1 MAADYSNNFGTA
13 TFDDF
18 SLRLEPVQTYKY
30 DSNGNLIRTTQTEN
44 APESYTYSGADLTK
58 YISGGN
64 GTFTY
69 TYDSKHNLTSA
80 TNDTVKMTLTNN
92 AQGLTTSVTLADK
105 TGSLGKTLQSSAGY
119 SSDFRFQTSSTDVNG
134 STSSAE
140 YDALGNRTAATA
152 PNGTKTNYNYTLGTT
167 AAATDN
173 RLRQS
178 YISGKISLNYTYA
191 NGALTAARRGHYAG
205 STNLTQTYSFA
216 YDSFLNPTSLKVG
229 SNTLATYE
237 YAAGNG
243 QMRQVTF
250 GNGCRIEYRYDMF
263 DRLVQEKFF
272 RGNSLTQTKVYLYNG
287 EGELA
292 ETALYNGEVSAANE
306 QQRYRYEYDS
316 LGRVICSQEIANGAL
331 RQGTET
337 LYDDA
342 NRVKKQSWS
351 LFQTEDGKT
360 TTKTYTGRYT
370 YNTGNGTMSTADFG
384 TGRTATFAY
393 DNLQRLTSETMA
405 GLYTKS
411 YTYRDISSTRTTTQ
425 IASESYTGLCSG
437 WLNRSASYTYDAMGN
452 IATITG
458 PYKNKNSVQRTY
470 TYDAQ
475 NQLLSEKIGSDTT
488 SYTYDTVGNI
498 RSITGP
504 GVTKTF
510 SYNDS
515 GDWKDLLTSVTV
527 NGTTRSIT
535 YEEENG
541 VTIGNPLSY
550 FNGTQYTLAW
560 QNGRQLQSL
569 SGGGK
574 SATYSYGA
582 DGIRTGKTVTDASGT
597 TTYQYTTQ
605 NGQIARQSWSAGG
618 TAYQMD
624 FIYDAAGRPL
634 SMYYRTKTAS
644 QTDFNGDSYY
654 YETNQQG
661 DVTGLYKITYDAA
674 TKSLSAT
681 RVASYEYDA
690 WGNVTYSTG
699 EMADINPL
707 RYRGYYQDWES
718 GYYYLQSRY
727 YDPVIGRFINADGQI
742 SLDGSFLNTN
752 QFVYCGNNPVN
763 QVDPEGKFWK
773 KIGSFFKKIG
783 KSISKFARKKFG
795 AWSSTYATISK
806 TKIQYLPD
814 PLPITFETGTII
826 TQTIAKLGD
835 TSKPISVYAKI
846 NADDSLMSSVGA
858 RVGGNSNALN
868 FSIGVNNTGIYYSS
882 SNENTTNS
890 FGIKMDL
897 SELKIGFESS
907 TAITWDTTTE
917 TTYSNCSI
925 SFWAIAAGYILIT
938 TGQLMPTPAYA

>member
-1 MAADYSNNFGTA
+1 MNR
-13 TFDDF
+13 
-18 SLRLEPVQTYKY
+18 LRLE
-30 DSNGNLIRTTQTEN
+30 
-44 APESYTYSGADLTK
+44 
-58 YISGGN
+58 
-64 GTFTY
+64 
-69 TYDSKHNLTSA
+69 
-80 TNDTVKMTLTNN
+80 
-92 AQGLTTSVTLADK
+92 
-105 TGSLGKTLQSSAGY
+105 
-119 SSDFRFQTSSTDVNG
+119 
-134 STSSAE
+134 
-140 YDALGNRTAATA
+140 
-152 PNGTKTNYNYTLGTT
+152 
-167 AAATDN
+167 
-173 RLRQS
+173 
-178 YISGKISLNYTYA
+178 
-191 NGALTAARRGHYAG
+191 
-205 STNLTQTYSFA
+205 
-216 YDSFLNPTSLKVG
+216 
-229 SNTLATYE
+229 
-237 YAAGNG
+237 
-243 QMRQVTF
+243 
-250 GNGCRIEYRYDMF
+250 
-263 DRLVQEKFF
+263 
-272 RGNSLTQTKVYLYNG
+272 
-287 EGELA
+287 
-292 ETALYNGEVSAANE
+292 
-306 QQRYRYEYDS
+306 
-316 LGRVICSQEIANGAL
+316 
-331 RQGTET
+331 QGTET

-360 TTKTYTGRYT
+360 ATKTYTGRYT

-425 IASESYTGLCSG
+425 IASESYSGLCSG
-437 WLNRSASYTYDAMGN
+437 WSNRTASYTYDAMGN

-458 PYKNKNSVQRTY
+458 PYKNKKSVQRTY

-475 NQLLSEKIGSDTT
+475 NQLLSETIGSDTT
-488 SYTYDTVGNI
+488 SYTYDTAGNI

-504 GVTKTF
+504 SVSKSFT
-510 SYNDS
+510 YNDS

-550 FNGTQYTLAW
+550 FNGTQYTMAW
-560 QNGRQLQSL
+560 QNGRQLASL

-574 SATYSYGA
+574 SATYTYGA
-582 DGIRTGKTVTDASGT
+582 DGIRTSKTVTDASGT

-634 SMYYRTKTAS
+634 AMYYRSKTAS

-661 DVTGLYKITYDAA
+661 DVTGLYKITYDAS

-897 SELKIGFESS
+897 TELKIGFESS

>member
-140 YDALGNRTAATA
+140 YDAQGNRIAATA
-152 PNGTKTNYNYTLGTT
+152 PNGTKTSYNYTLGTT

-178 YISGKISLNYTYA
+178 YIPGKISLNYTYET
-191 NGALTAARRGHYAG
+191 GALPAARRGHYAG

-216 YDSFLNPTSLKVG
+216 YDSFLNPTSLKIG
-229 SNTLATYE
+229 NNTLATYE
-237 YAAGNG
+237 YAVGNG

-250 GNGCRIEYRYDMF
+250 GNGCRIHYQYDMF

-292 ETALYNGEVSAANE
+292 ETALYNGAVSAANE

-316 LGRVICSQEIANGAL
+316 LGRVICSQEIANGSL

-337 LYDDA
+337 LYDNA

-370 YNTGNGTMSTADFG
+370 YNTGNGTMATADFG

-405 GLYTKS
+405 GLYTKG

-425 IASESYTGLCSG
+425 IASESYSGLCSG
-437 WLNRSASYTYDAMGN
+437 WLNRTASYTYDAMGN

-458 PYKNKNSVQRTY
+458 PYKNKKSVQRTY

-488 SYTYDTVGNI
+488 SYIYDTAGNI
-498 RSITGP
+498 RSVTGP

-510 SYNDS
+510 TYDDT
-515 GDWKDLLTSVTV
+515 GDWKDLLTSVTI
-527 NGTTRSIT
+527 NGETGQFT
-535 YEEENG
+535 YESDG
-541 VTIGNPLSY
+541 SGTIGNPTHY
-550 FNGTQYTLAW
+550 FNGDDYELTW
-560 QNGRQLQSL
+560 KNGRQLASL
-569 SGGGK
+569 TRAGRR
-574 SATYSYGA
+574 AWYSYGA
-582 DGIRTGKTVTDASGT
+582 DGIRTSKALMNGDNPPIMH
-597 TTYQYTTQ
+597 YYTTQ
-605 NGQIARQSWSAGG
+605 NGKIVREQWGSA
-618 TAYQMD
+618 QMD
-624 FIYDAAGRPL
+624 FVYDATGRPL
-634 SMYYRTKTAS
+634 ALYYRVKLPNS
-644 QTDFNGDSYY
+644 NEYSGDSYY

-727 YDPVIGRFINADGQI
+727 YDPAIGRFINADDRL
-742 SLDGSFLNTN
+742 SLQTGFFDMN
-752 QFVYCGNNPVN
+752 QFAYCCNNPVN
-763 QVDPEGKFWK
+763 MQDQTGHW
-773 KIGSFFKKIG
+773 
-783 KSISKFARKKFG
+783 SKWNKRLRSALLNMAKKFLKSTSLRKFSG
-795 AWSSTYATISK
+795 RHVYRLSNKSNRRPYQGEPGSTYRA
-806 TKIQYLPD
+806 PN
-814 PLPITFETGTII
+814 
-826 TQTIAKLGD
+826 GD
-835 TSKPISVYAKI
+835 TRTYGPDGKPSRDYDHDDHGYPKTHPHDENGGHSHDWENGVRGPAYSTVLESIAGVALVAACVI
-846 NADDSLMSSVGA
+846 GIAAVAADDVTL
-858 RVGGNSNALN
+858 
-868 FSIGVNNTGIYYSS
+868 IGIADDFLFYPLGTGI
-882 SNENTTNS
+882 EKGLVMI
-890 FGIKMDL
+890 FG
-897 SELKIGFESS
+897 S
-907 TAITWDTTTE
+907 
-917 TTYSNCSI
+917 
-925 SFWAIAAGYILIT
+925 
-938 TGQLMPTPAYA
+938 

>member
-191 NGALTAARRGHYAG
+191 NGALTSARRGHYVG
-205 STNLTQTYSFA
+205 TTNLTQTYSFA
-216 YDSFLNPTSLKVG
+216 YDSFLNPTSLKIG

-250 GNGCRIEYRYDMF
+250 GNGCRIHYQYDTF
-263 DRLVQEKFF
+263 DRLVQEEFF
-272 RGNSLTQTKVYLYNG
+272 RGNLLTQTKVYLYNG

-316 LGRVICSQEIANGAL
+316 LGRVICSQEITNGAL

-370 YNTGNGTMSTADFG
+370 YNTGNGTMATADFG

-437 WLNRSASYTYDAMGN
+437 WLNRTASYTYDAMGN
-452 IATITG
+452 ITSITG
-458 PYKNKNSVQRTY
+458 RYKTTDDIQRTY

-475 NQLLSEKIGSDTT
+475 NQLLSETIDGDTT
-488 SYTYDTVGNI
+488 SYTYDTAGNI
-498 RSITGP
+498 RSVTGP

-510 SYNDS
+510 TYDDT
-515 GDWKDLLTSVTV
+515 GDWKDLLTSVTI
-527 NGTTRSIT
+527 NGETGQFT
-535 YEEENG
+535 YESDG
-541 VTIGNPLSY
+541 SGTIGNPTHY
-550 FNGTQYTLAW
+550 FNGDDYELTW
-560 QNGRQLQSL
+560 KNGRQLASL
-569 SGGGK
+569 TRAGRR
-574 SATYSYGA
+574 AWYSYGA
-582 DGIRTGKTVTDASGT
+582 DGIRTSKALMNGDNPPIMH
-597 TTYQYTTQ
+597 YYTTQ
-605 NGQIARQSWSAGG
+605 NGKIVREQWGSA
-618 TAYQMD
+618 QMD
-624 FIYDAAGRPL
+624 FVYDATGRPL
-634 SMYYRTKTAS
+634 ALYYRVKLPNS
-644 QTDFNGDSYY
+644 NEYSGDSYY

-674 TKSLSAT
+674 TKALSAT

-727 YDPVIGRFINADGQI
+727 YDPAIGRFINADDEKTIFNALSDYESSDGLNGISYLDHNQFAYCLNNPINMSDDEGDWSVAIFSTIISFGAALPLAPVVAVIAI
-742 SLDGSFLNTN
+742 SLAVVAAYQGYRIYAARHRSH
-752 QFVYCGNNPVN
+752 
-763 QVDPEGKFWK
+763 GKK
-773 KIGSFFKKIG
+773 G
-783 KSISKFARKKFG
+783 R
-795 AWSSTYATISK
+795 
-806 TKIQYLPD
+806 P
-814 PLPITFETGTII
+814 
-826 TQTIAKLGD
+826 
-835 TSKPISVYAKI
+835 
-846 NADDSLMSSVGA
+846 
-858 RVGGNSNALN
+858 
-868 FSIGVNNTGIYYSS
+868 
-882 SNENTTNS
+882 
-890 FGIKMDL
+890 
-897 SELKIGFESS
+897 ELKRQG
-907 TAITWDTTTE
+907 TE
-917 TTYSNCSI
+917 PLEKKKGDDKKWVKRSGKKPRSQPRPHHPSKRGHRKY
-925 SFWAIAAGYILIT
+925 
-938 TGQLMPTPAYA
+938 

>member
-1 MAADYSNNFGTA
+1 M
-13 TFDDF
+13 
-18 SLRLEPVQTYKY
+18 
-30 DSNGNLIRTTQTEN
+30 
-44 APESYTYSGADLTK
+44 
-58 YISGGN
+58 
-64 GTFTY
+64 
-69 TYDSKHNLTSA
+69 
-80 TNDTVKMTLTNN
+80 
-92 AQGLTTSVTLADK
+92 
-105 TGSLGKTLQSSAGY
+105 
-119 SSDFRFQTSSTDVNG
+119 
-134 STSSAE
+134 
-140 YDALGNRTAATA
+140 
-152 PNGTKTNYNYTLGTT
+152 
-167 AAATDN
+167 
-173 RLRQS
+173 
-178 YISGKISLNYTYA
+178 
-191 NGALTAARRGHYAG
+191 
-205 STNLTQTYSFA
+205 
-216 YDSFLNPTSLKVG
+216 
-229 SNTLATYE
+229 
-237 YAAGNG
+237 
-243 QMRQVTF
+243 
-250 GNGCRIEYRYDMF
+250 
-263 DRLVQEKFF
+263 
-272 RGNSLTQTKVYLYNG
+272 LTQTKVYLYNG

-316 LGRVICSQEIANGAL
+316 LGRVICSQEITNGAL

-370 YNTGNGTMSTADFG
+370 YNTGNGTMATADFG

-411 YTYRDISSTRTTTQ
+411 YTYRDISTTRTTTQ

-437 WLNRSASYTYDAMGN
+437 WSNRGASYTYDAMGN
-452 IATITG
+452 ITSITG
-458 PYKNKNSVQRTY
+458 RYKTTDDIQRTY

-475 NQLLSEKIGSDTT
+475 NQLLSETIGSDTT
-488 SYTYDTVGNI
+488 SYTYDTAGNI

-504 GVTKTF
+504 SVSKSF

-527 NGTTRSIT
+527 NGTTRNIT

-574 SATYSYGA
+574 SATYTYGA
-582 DGIRTGKTVTDASGT
+582 DGIRTSKTVTDSSGT

-634 SMYYRTKTAS
+634 AMYYRSKAAG

-661 DVTGLYKITYDAA
+661 DVTGLYKITYNAT
-674 TKSLSAT
+674 TKSLTAT

-727 YDPVIGRFINADGQI
+727 YDPVIGRFVNADGYA
-742 SLDGSFLNTN
+742 STGEGFLGYNMFAYCNNDPVNATDSTGEMRVFGAGGGFGYAAGGGSFYSGGSTVSQGIQSLTEGLAISTYLALNAVNAYNDLREDVIAMHHYSAREESRPATIEGAN
-752 QFVYCGNNPVN
+752 TRERDHHQEYFPVN
-763 QVDPEGKFWK
+763 PYEFVPRGLVRKEYP
-773 KIGSFFKKIG
+773 GSYNGRIIKWVYPLQNTPIFEWNEDFEN
-783 KSISKFARKKFG
+783 G
-795 AWSSTYATISK
+795 AHYH
-806 TKIQYLPD
+806 
-814 PLPITFETGTII
+814 
-826 TQTIAKLGD
+826 
-835 TSKPISVYAKI
+835 V
-846 NADDSLMSSVGA
+846 
-858 RVGGNSNALN
+858 
-868 FSIGVNNTGIYYSS
+868 
-882 SNENTTNS
+882 
-890 FGIKMDL
+890 
-897 SELKIGFESS
+897 LKIEWAGKHDGTHYMPGTPVPEP
-907 TAITWDTTTE
+907 W
-917 TTYSNCSI
+917 NSI
-925 SFWAIAAGYILIT
+925 YFGDY
-938 TGQLMPTPAYA
+938 G